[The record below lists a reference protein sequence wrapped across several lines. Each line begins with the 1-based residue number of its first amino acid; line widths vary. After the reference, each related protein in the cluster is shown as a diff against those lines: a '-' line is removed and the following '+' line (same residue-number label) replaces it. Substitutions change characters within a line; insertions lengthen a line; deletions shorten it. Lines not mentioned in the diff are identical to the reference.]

1 MEELFLFSIRSIFDL
16 SFHLDCWKNSIASE
30 KGVVGRRRSTVDN
43 NFSTGLVEGHRSDA
57 ITVELAV
64 PCRTRELLP
73 PELLPPEPT
82 LVCVS
87 STSTKGSS
95 TINDSI
101 SVLRQKRVQIH
112 EST

>member
-16 SFHLDCWKNSIASE
+16 SFHLDCWKNSIGSE

-73 PELLPPEPT
+73 PEPT